1 MERAVLVRLES
12 IRSSLEDDDE
22 EEINVFAFK
31 KRLNVN
37 QKLEIRPKKFRQHEY
52 VNSPIY
58 WLLEELALTCSRRSG
73 RYNPIRWI
81 GANNKWKFDR
91 VFFFFFAISPL
102 MKLIPQPS
110 EVINIES

>member
-1 MERAVLVRLES
+1 MERAVLVSLES

-58 WLLEELALTCSRRSG
+58 
-73 RYNPIRWI
+73 
-81 GANNKWKFDR
+81 
-91 VFFFFFAISPL
+91 
-102 MKLIPQPS
+102 
-110 EVINIES
+110 